1 MSTRRSPSSSISGRS
16 SPSFRG
22 TTGEKRL
29 ILRTD
34 VIKLGGLRNFL
45 LRFDVPLVSSDL
57 GRGTGHGLGDICGQ
71 ALLIPYGSEH
81 FLFAVGPGLTAP
93 SATENSPD
101 GGTCQVPP
109 LAIPGWW
116 FKKPKTLFFV
126 KVQDSISF
134 AGQSDRADMHAMTV
148 QSFIVTKLSDRW
160 WVGADTEAKV
170 NGERD
175 NERSCKSGVILLSMW
190 SKSFGTWVKPE
201 IPWGA
206 NREGDWNLKAS
217 FF

>member
-1 MSTRRSPSSSISGRS
+1 M
-16 SPSFRG
+16 
-22 TTGEKRL
+22 
-29 ILRTD
+29 
-34 VIKLGGLRNFL
+34 
-45 LRFDVPLVSSDL
+45 SSDL

-190 SKSFGTWVKPE
+190 SKSFGTWVEPE